1 MVSTFSKQAFFF
13 FGGEIDKIEKYVE
26 KQLRRGLLIQYLQW
40 EHKHVKETDIQ
51 VPLKE
56 KQLATL
62 QFLEETKGKSGTGRP
77 VTTPETWLLFTKK

>member
-1 MVSTFSKQAFFF
+1 MVSTFSKQAFLW
-13 FGGEIDKIEKYVE
+13 EIDKIKKCVE
-26 KQLRRGLLIQYLQW
+26 KWLWRELLIQYLQW

-51 VPLKE
+51 VSLKE

-62 QFLEETKGKSGTGRP
+62 QFLEQTKGKRGTGRP